1 MNLYASYAKLD
12 QRADRISGAAQAA
25 RTASYQ
31 VLPGN
36 QGRASATADTVAVA
50 AGQAASS
57 RDAAYAAYLQFRKG
71 WSGIGWSMLALAIV
85 LMAGLAIWAPT
96 GDAAVLFLIEALLMA
111 MALIGVGLGVTGRMF
126 GAAIDDRNRVSLSK
140 LQMLMWTILAVAA
153 LTTLLTYWLHSFFA
167 IAPAPL
173 VKGAAAV
180 AIIPG
185 ALLLA
190 MGISATSF
198 VATPLLLSLK
208 SSEQPTDDDKDALAT
223 ARGVG
228 DLSNRGKVDSRG
240 DPAEAKFSDIFHG
253 DEVGNALSIDVS
265 KVQQIF
271 ISLLLIGLYGGAI
284 FSTFTGPI
292 AQVHGLPSMSDDFVK
307 LLGIS
312 HASYLAYKA
321 APKTATQET

>member
-1 MNLYASYAKLD
+1 VNLYASYAKLD
-12 QRADRISGAAQAA
+12 RRADQLSAAALAA
-25 RTASYQ
+25 RAASYQ
-31 VLPGN
+31 VFADDQPKA
-36 QGRASATADTVAVA
+36 RATADTVAAA

-57 RDAAYAAYLQFRKG
+57 RDTAYAAYLQFRKG
-71 WSGIGWSMLALAIV
+71 WSGIGWSMLALAIA

-111 MALIGVGLGVTGRMF
+111 MALIGIGLGVTGRMF

-153 LTTLLTYWLHSFFA
+153 LTTLLTYWLHHFYVIVPGSL
-167 IAPAPL
+167 PAKN
-173 VKGAAAV
+173 V
-180 AIIPG
+180 IIPG
-185 ALLLA
+185 DLLLA

-208 SSEQPTDDDKDALAT
+208 SGEEPTDDDKDDLAT
-223 ARGVG
+223 ARGVS
-228 DLSNRGKVDSRG
+228 DLSNQGKVDSRD
-240 DPAEAKFSDIFHG
+240 DPAEARFSDIFHG

-284 FSTFTGPI
+284 FSLFTGDMTKV
-292 AQVHGLPSMSDDFVK
+292 QGLPAMDKTFVE

-321 APKTATQET
+321 APKTATKPS